1 MATMLGSLLVSLGLE
16 SAQFK
21 RGSREAEKSMQ
32 TLSQRMQQ
40 VGSSMQSIGA
50 RMSVAVTAPL
60 AIFGKTAFDAGVQA
74 REAFAQVEQALS
86 TMGDASGKTAGQLK
100 SSAQELATFS
110 NFNRTDILGKVT
122 AQLLT
127 FGNVSGDVFDRAQ
140 QAAVDLSARLGQDL
154 QSSAIQLGKAL
165 NDPIKGITA
174 LSRVGV
180 AFTEDQKALIK
191 SLSESG
197 DVAAAQG
204 IILEELEKQYG
215 GAAKAARDAAPG
227 GDQTQ
232 AWREL
237 QEAVGDRLL
246 DAFAKLEQV
255 VAPVIRAFLNMP
267 EGVQTAA
274 VVVAALAAAAGPLL
288 VVFGSFVALAPAIAA
303 GFAAVSAAALPIAA
317 VVAAVAA
324 AGYLIYQNWDQIAP
338 VLDSVA
344 KGFRDAIGPGLQKI
358 IDDVSAKL
366 TELWE
371 GPLGEMLRTAISAL
385 MDFQAGY
392 VSVLGEGLIRV
403 LNAAISVVGGAFN
416 SILGVFTAVSRF
428 LKGDFAGA
436 WEALRGVA
444 SSVVSAIA
452 GAIEALFP
460 GLIQMGKDIIRG
472 IVDGIRAAPGAVRDA
487 LLSVI
492 KSGVDTAKAFLGIK
506 SPSRLFM
513 AIGHNVA
520 VGLAIGIRDGE
531 GIVSDAMKGL
541 AKEAGTAA
549 NALQSLYDRLFP
561 YQAQTR
567 KFAEDMALI
576 QNSRLS
582 DAEKELAISR
592 LEREA
597 FDNRTSG
604 LGKAR
609 VSRKLLDEGPLVD
622 FGKQFDE
629 LTREL
634 ESGADK
640 ARGQTVRIAQSFA
653 DMTRSITSSLQG
665 LTNSIRS
672 GDFLGILGGVL
683 DVFTTLG
690 SAGVFGSGLQGRL
703 NRVPGNANGTRN
715 FGGGLSVVGERG
727 PELVNLPRRSQVI
740 PNHKLNGMGGGGIAQ
755 IVPSP
760 YFDVVVDGRVMRAA
774 PMVANAGAMQA
785 QSMGARSARRT
796 VRR

>member
-40 VGSSMQSIGA
+40 VGASMQSIGA

-237 QEAVGDRLL
+237 QEAVGERLL

-403 LNAAISVVGGAFN
+403 LNAAIAIVGGAFDT
-416 SILGVFTAVSRF
+416 ILGALTVVSRF
-428 LKGDFAGA
+428 LQGDFSGA
-436 WEALRGVA
+436 WEALKGVA
-444 SSVVSAIA
+444 SSAVNAIA
-452 GAIEALFP
+452 GAIESLFP

-472 IVDGIRAAPGAVRDA
+472 IVDGIKAAPGAVRDA

-492 KSGVDTAKAFLGIK
+492 KSGVDTAKAFLGIQ

-513 AIGHNVA
+513 AIGHNV
-520 VGLAIGIRDGE
+520 VEGLAIGIKGGK

-541 AKEAGTAA
+541 GKEA
-549 NALQSLYDRLFP
+549 
-561 YQAQTR
+561 
-567 KFAEDMALI
+567 
-576 QNSRLS
+576 
-582 DAEKELAISR
+582 
-592 LEREA
+592 
-597 FDNRTSG
+597 
-604 LGKAR
+604 
-609 VSRKLLDEGPLVD
+609 
-622 FGKQFDE
+622 
-629 LTREL
+629 
-634 ESGADK
+634 ES
-640 ARGQTVRIAQSFA
+640 QTVRIADTFA
-653 DMTRSITSSLQG
+653 QMSQRITSSLQG
-665 LTNSIRS
+665 LSNSIRS

-683 DVFTTLG
+683 DIFTTLG
-690 SAGVFGSGLQGRL
+690 SAGVFGKGLQGNL

-785 QSMGARSARRT
+785 QAMGARSARRT